1 MPNNIIL
8 DGMIAEDLWQV
19 VDKDA
24 NEIPAGLVIIPQ
36 ALWHSS
42 KSTLANRK
50 EIGVWLDG
58 DEPPHLIAADLEKF
72 TVIAINFGG
81 FMDGRGFSYAREL
94 RETHH
99 FKGEIRAIGSFIR
112 DQLFYLKRC
121 GFNSFAL
128 KDTDQKEALASLAVF
143 SDSYQAAADQAT
155 PLFSRRED

>member
-1 MPNNIIL
+1 MPSNIIL

-24 NEIPAGLVIIPQ
+24 IDVPEGLAIIPQ
-36 ALWHSS
+36 ALWNSNKAS
-42 KSTLANRK
+42 FAQRK
-50 EIGVWLDG
+50 EIGVWLDSE
-58 DEPPHLIAADLEKF
+58 EPPQLIADDLENF
-72 TVIAINFGG
+72 SLIAINFGG

-94 RETHH
+94 REAYN
-99 FKGEIRAIGSFIR
+99 FKGEIRAIGSFLR

-128 KDTDQKEALASLAVF
+128 KDTDQEEALASLEVF
-143 SDSYQAAADQAT
+143 SDSYQAGADQPI